1 MANNTTK
8 IRITSRDSNY
18 RILSKGDSKYKIT
31 SKNTQ
36 GPSGISAYQEALN
49 NGFVGTSEEWLV
61 SLEGETAYEVALNN
75 GFVGTEAEWLY
86 HLNSNIRAE
95 PQNEGK
101 ILSNDGTDFVWE
113 TIEQK
118 LNTQAIVWDLGSIE
132 E

>member
-1 MANNTTK
+1 MIINSTK
-8 IRITSRDSNY
+8 IKITSRNSNY
-18 RILSKGDSKYKIT
+18 RIL

-61 SLEGETAYEVALNN
+61 SLQGETAYEVALNN
-75 GFVGTEAEWLY
+75 GFVGNESEWLY